1 MNIRSVLNGRAD
13 LCVTKALLHSLLHI
27 ITGNANLSSDSFK
40 TLSFILNANNVELF
54 LDSPL
59 LDTLLNAIEEFL
71 KDVSINHERDIRPG
85 LRLIETLI
93 IPKPQVHRSIS
104 NQILRPLVCL
114 FRGYPFDVEGVIV
127 FRILKIV
134 HDILKRSSSICVS
147 TFFSNAENSSDLD
160 HLKKNLLE
168 VDSRK
173 ILNEIRALNQAFN
186 SSVAP
191 KMRFRRQTPP
201 NTIKAKL
208 VDDDNKGSG
217 VFSSPSVTNVRQ
229 QFSAP
234 STSKSVP
241 PNLRRYDRSYAVAPS
256 QNRYNPHSSSQVVN
270 KPAVFRSFQKETDPR
285 ASTSTSQPV
294 SGDKIVEDKPGEI
307 FIRRS
312 KKPIDI
318 NENDIFDK
326 AIQLFHQTNINDD
339 NEKGAEEKVEIAKV
353 SESRK
358 CLFDWMIDDDSDS
371 SSDEANEGQTTQTD
385 FEVSTELNKSHS
397 RSDELTQ
404 PIDTTD
410 ADIDMEKLDR
420 WNDDD
425 VSAKT
430 SLAKL
435 PFEET
440 VNVKKPTTPTCS
452 QLTKNH
458 ILSVKQ
464 SVRVEL
470 CEAERFF
477 EIDIGLLATQICGM
491 LNTVNGGTIYLG
503 VKRNGIIKGIRL
515 DRKQKD
521 KVFRNNGL
529 SYSYFPF
536 PGRDTS
542 NHISLFQTRQLLDKV
557 LCYHLFPRVAAASA
571 DIKFVEVVDHTYR
584 DVPLSVIVVAVIGEV
599 GAGEDPKYAVCS
611 LPQYG
616 VNGLYVRKG
625 VDPDYNVKIR

>member
-1 MNIRSVLNGRAD
+1 MTLLHFLSANSDDNMNIRSVLNGRAD

-27 ITGNANLSSDSFK
+27 NTGNANLSSDSFK

-54 LDSPL
+54 LDSPRDL
-59 LDTLLNAIEEFL
+59 GTLLKAIEEFL
-71 KDVSINHERDIRPG
+71 KDVSTNHERDIRPG

-127 FRILKIV
+127 IRILKIV
-134 HDILKRSSSICVS
+134 RDILKRSSSICVS

-173 ILNEIRALNQAFN
+173 ILNEIMTLNQPFN
-186 SSVAP
+186 PSIGP
-191 KMRFRRQTPP
+191 KMTFRRQTPP
-201 NTIKAKL
+201 STIKAKL
-208 VDDDNKGSG
+208 LDDDNNGSG
-217 VFSSPSVTNVRQ
+217 VSSSLSVTNMRQ
-229 QFSAP
+229 KLSAP

-241 PNLRRYDRSYAVAPS
+241 PHLRRYPDRPHVVALS
-256 QNRYNPHSSSQVVN
+256 QNRFNPHSSSQVVN
-270 KPAVFRSFQKETDPR
+270 KPAVFRSLQKKTDPE
-285 ASTSTSQPV
+285 ASHPV
-294 SGDKIVEDKPGEI
+294 SGDKIVEDIPGEI
-307 FIRRS
+307 FIRRT
-312 KKPIDI
+312 KKTTDI
-318 NENDIFDK
+318 NENDMLDE
-326 AIQLFHQTNINDD
+326 AVQLFHQNNLNND
-339 NEKGAEEKVEIAKV
+339 NEKGAEVKQVEIAKV

-358 CLFDWMIDDDSDS
+358 GLFDWMIDDDSDS
-371 SSDEANEGQTTQTD
+371 SSDEAIEGQTKQTD
-385 FEVSTELNKSHS
+385 FEVSTELNKSDS
-397 RSDELTQ
+397 RLDELTQ

-410 ADIDMEKLDR
+410 ADDMEQLDR

-430 SLAKL
+430 LLTKL
-435 PFEET
+435 PPKET
-440 VNVKKPTTPTCS
+440 VNVKKPINPTCS

-458 ILSVKQ
+458 ILSVKH

-503 VKRNGIIKGIRL
+503 VKRNRIIKGVRL

-521 KVFRNNGL
+521 KVFRNDGHF
-529 SYSYFPF
+529 YSYFPF
-536 PGRDTS
+536 SGRETS
-542 NHISLFQTRQLLDKV
+542 IHIFPFPDETTSGQGSLLPSLTEGGGRVCRHKV
-557 LCYHLFPRVAAASA
+557 RGSGGPHKQGCP
-571 DIKFVEVVDHTYR
+571 
-584 DVPLSVIVVAVIGEV
+584 
-599 GAGEDPKYAVCS
+599 
-611 LPQYG
+611 PQRG
-616 VNGLYVRKG
+616 SGRCHW
-625 VDPDYNVKIR
+625 